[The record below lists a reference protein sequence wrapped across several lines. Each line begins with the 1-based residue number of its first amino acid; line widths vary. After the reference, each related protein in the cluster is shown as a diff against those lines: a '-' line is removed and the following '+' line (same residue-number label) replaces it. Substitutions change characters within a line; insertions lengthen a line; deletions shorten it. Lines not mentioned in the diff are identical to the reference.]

1 MATAAEPVA
10 YAGTME
16 PGASVA
22 VPEAGEPTLFPLGGA
37 YPVQQG
43 MKVSVRAI
51 LGELPSAR
59 SETVEFGALRH
70 PELRLSRPIHL
81 EVSVQDE
88 SVVVTWAEA
97 DEFGYGDS
105 MGDALEDFART
116 LPELYFRLHEPGVR
130 LNSDLDRVRRVL
142 DEYIEHRH
150 A

>member
-10 YAGTME
+10 YAGAME

-22 VPEAGEPTLFPLGGA
+22 VPEAGEPSLLPRGEA

-51 LGELPSAR
+51 LGELPNAR
-59 SETVEFGALRH
+59 LETVEFGALRH
-70 PELRLSRPIHL
+70 PELRLRRPIHL
-81 EVSVQDE
+81 EVSVEDE
-88 SVVVTWAEA
+88 SVVVTWAAA
-97 DEFGYGDS
+97 DEFGYGDT

-116 LPELYFRLHEPGVR
+116 LPELYFRLHESGVR
-130 LNSDLDRVRRVL
+130 LSSDLDRVRRVL
-142 DEYIEHRH
+142 DDYIEHRH